1 MTFTELTAI
10 SQLTS
15 GSAEGVASFAL
26 GLDDTSVALNIT
38 TILIV
43 IGGITYLVFM
53 ALPSNPAG
61 AQYDTLP
68 AFAMPATPGAPAA
81 TAGQPTYPAQPAQ
94 YPAAPAAE
102 NARLRPHR
110 LTVLRLKT
118 PTHRRTADTSRRTES
133 A

>member
-61 AQYDTLP
+61 CVLSSCY
-68 AFAMPATPGAPAA
+68 
-81 TAGQPTYPAQPAQ
+81 
-94 YPAAPAAE
+94 
-102 NARLRPHR
+102 RPVWR
-110 LTVLRLKT
+110 EFSFRKSG
-118 PTHRRTADTSRRTES
+118 RF
-133 A
+133 

>member
-1 MTFTELTAI
+1 MTLTELTAI

-68 AFAMPATPGAPAA
+68 AFAMPATRHSPPSI
-81 TAGQPTYPAQPAQ
+81 
-94 YPAAPAAE
+94 
-102 NARLRPHR
+102 RLRPLPRTHGSGR
-110 LTVLRLKT
+110 TDLRCS
-118 PTHRRTADTSRRTES
+118 D
-133 A
+133 

>member
-1 MTFTELTAI
+1 MTITELTAI

-81 TAGQPTYPAQPAQ
+81 TASPQISPPPRPGSRRTRHSPPSI
-94 YPAAPAAE
+94 
-102 NARLRPHR
+102 RLRPLPRTHGSGR
-110 LTVLRLKT
+110 TDLRCS
-118 PTHRRTADTSRRTES
+118 D
-133 A
+133 

>member
-81 TAGQPTYPAQPAQ
+81 TASPQISPPP
-94 YPAAPAAE
+94 
-102 NARLRPHR
+102 RPG
-110 LTVLRLKT
+110 
-118 PTHRRTADTSRRTES
+118 SRRTRHSPPSIRLREYS
-133 A
+133 